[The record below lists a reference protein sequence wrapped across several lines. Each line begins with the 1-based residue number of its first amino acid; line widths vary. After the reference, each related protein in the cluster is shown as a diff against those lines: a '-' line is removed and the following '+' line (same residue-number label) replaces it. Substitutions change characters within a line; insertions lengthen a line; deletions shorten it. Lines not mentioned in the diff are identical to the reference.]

1 MKQLHRHIFVIIEPS
16 QLDLEIQRIIV
27 RKQYTFEN
35 LGIRRELHDDALWLD
50 AICTFDKFSK
60 EETPV
65 DKLQVIS
72 RTLRIISQV
81 FHMASTKDDSQATA
95 EDELPMMLYVVSK
108 SISAFKLYSNF
119 QFIKLFSYDL
129 KSGDILQR
137 SLSILESVIL
147 SILNDG

>member
-1 MKQLHRHIFVIIEPS
+1 M
-16 QLDLEIQRIIV
+16 
-27 RKQYTFEN
+27 
-35 LGIRRELHDDALWLD
+35 D

-81 FHMASTKDDSQATA
+81 FHMACIKDNAQAAA
-95 EDELPMMLYVVSK
+95 EDELPMLIYVVSK
-108 SISAFKLYSNF
+108 SISSVKLYSNF

-129 KSGDILQR
+129 RSGDNLQR

-147 SILNDG
+147 YILNDG